1 LSRQLLV
8 PQDNDALLNNLADTM
23 VSGFEVD
30 ELSIMLLSEDGQEL
44 RVAVVR
50 GGNRDHLTGCHMP
63 VTHGIAGRVARNK
76 KVITLHGE
84 FNGLEFAP
92 IRPRSDIRCS
102 VLIPMLKS
110 ADLFGVLSLNAVQ
123 RCPFTLSD
131 IKAMDIL
138 VNAAESGLCP

>member
-1 LSRQLLV
+1 
-8 PQDNDALLNNLADTM
+8 M
-23 VSGFEVD
+23 VSGFEMD
-30 ELSIMLLSEDGQEL
+30 KPSIMLLSEDGQEL

-50 GGNRDHLTGCHMP
+50 GGNRNHLIGCHMP
-63 VTHGIAGRVARNK
+63 VTHRIAGWVARNK
-76 KVITLHGE
+76 KAITLHGE

-102 VLIPMLKS
+102 VLIPILKS
-110 ADLFGVLSLNAVQ
+110 ADLFGLLSLNAVQ